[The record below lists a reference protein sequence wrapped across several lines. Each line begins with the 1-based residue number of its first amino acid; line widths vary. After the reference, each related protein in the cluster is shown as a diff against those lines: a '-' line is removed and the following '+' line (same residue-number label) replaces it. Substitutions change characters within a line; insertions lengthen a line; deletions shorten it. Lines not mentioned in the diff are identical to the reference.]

1 MAVTF
6 NYKAYIKIVLN
17 ALGIEEQARNLYCK
31 INLQKYLI
39 NKIEERKFRRQYAD
53 NNRYV
58 LNIEGKTIEYATEDS
73 YSKHWFFPRLD
84 GKIHEKKQHCY

>member
-1 MAVTF
+1 MAATF
-6 NYKAYIKIVLN
+6 NYKAYTKVILN
-17 ALGIEEQARNLYCK
+17 TLGIEEQARNLYYK

-53 NNRYV
+53 KNRYV